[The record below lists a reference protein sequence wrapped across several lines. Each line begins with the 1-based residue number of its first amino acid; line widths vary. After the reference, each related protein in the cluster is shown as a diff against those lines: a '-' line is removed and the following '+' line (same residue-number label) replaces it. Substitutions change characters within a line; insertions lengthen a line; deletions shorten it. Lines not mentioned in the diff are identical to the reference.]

1 MTLTYSQ
8 FYVCLVYTEHLQD
21 WFDIM
26 TNPNAYPK
34 AMLALTRWAKAL
46 VPEEEPTQWL
56 SALSKVYLIWNEC
69 YSPAARQSIH
79 ESILGLSGDSFKPTL
94 QKIVQTVALEAARS
108 VRSLTITLRK
118 VKERDEVFA
127 AINLMLQDAGLAEL
141 ERPRLNKY
149 QRRLGRHIIHRLIG
163 LSKGKENKDLKDLPW
178 LKHDGTEGI
187 AALALVTDPLND
199 LEKISCARLLL
210 EGLSNFHGE
219 RLEPGEGFAPEKMI
233 LGHDFQVFVPRLPAT
248 AIPRLF
254 SPERKISQKI
264 SPPGDVWALGRI
276 LVALFTGQSL
286 NQKPNIG
293 KEVPTDLK
301 RVLERCLHSDD
312 QERLYSAREVK
323 VVINGPFKAWED
335 RLEYEEAQT
344 QSETET
350 EALPYDELAA
360 EREQAQEDRVRK
372 RRFKEVKLRQ
382 ALQWRATRQQTI
394 IITCIAIILGT
405 GYYLY
410 ASKVAEEEAA
420 YEAKI
425 AQIEQLSKQLDQE
438 LAEYQKDVPKAL
450 KKAGFKWRLLTASQ
464 DFPPFLVSATEVTYE
479 QYKQC
484 VKADKCK
491 RIKMHEGCVWGAE
504 GHETDPM
511 NCLDFHQARSFAH
524 FMGGELPYVEQ
535 WMWAATYDGGN
546 RYPWGKTKITKRHAN
561 LNFDSYGWETVLR
574 PACSFKLGNSNEGL
588 CDLVGSMAEWVIIS
602 ETGEPGAYYEL
613 RTGVMG
619 GSLLTSPEFVNL
631 NRPERVN
638 SKTSRFDIGF
648 RVVKSLGEIKVEEP
662 SEAESKEA
670 SSGDAQEADTKELK
684 DTESESDSA
693 KTEEAK
699 AESNQAQAEKVKD
712 EAVKSSIGKSAKPK
726 SKKTKSKK
734 RKAKKKTKK
743 KSKKRRTKKSKSKKD
758 KK

>member
-1 MTLTYSQ
+1 MTT
-8 FYVCLVYTEHLQD
+8 
-21 WFDIM
+21 
-26 TNPNAYPK
+26 PNAYPK
-34 AMLALTRWAKAL
+34 AMLAMTRWAKAL
-46 VPEEEPTQWL
+46 VPEDEPTQWL
-56 SALSKVYLIWNEC
+56 SALSEVYLIWNEC
-69 YSPAARQSIH
+69 YSSAARQSIH
-79 ESILGLSGDSFKPTL
+79 ESISTLSGDSFKPTL

-118 VKERDEVFA
+118 VKERSEVFE
-127 AINLMLQDAGLAEL
+127 AINLMLQDAGYAEL

-163 LSKGKENKDLKDLPW
+163 LKEGKDGKNLPW
-178 LKHDGTEGI
+178 LKDDGTEGI

-199 LEKISCARLLL
+199 LEKISYAKILLDGISQL
-210 EGLSNFHGE
+210 HSE
-219 RLEPGEGFAPEKMI
+219 RLEPGEGFAPEKI
-233 LGHDFQVFVPRLPAT
+233 LLNYDFQIVVPRLPAT
-248 AIPRLF
+248 AIPKLF

-286 NQKPNIG
+286 NQKPIIG
-293 KEVPTDLK
+293 DTVPTDLK

-335 RLEYEEAQT
+335 RLEYEEDQT

-350 EALPYDELAA
+350 EALPYEELAA
-360 EREQAQEDRVRK
+360 EREQAQEERVRN
-372 RRFKEVKLRQ
+372 RRFKEVRLRQ
-382 ALQWRATRQQTI
+382 ALMWRASRQQTI
-394 IITCIAIILGT
+394 IITLVALVLGV
-405 GYYLY
+405 GYYFY
-410 ASKVAEEEAA
+410 ASKVAKQQAA
-420 YEAKI
+420 YDAKV
-425 AQIEQLSKQLDQE
+425 AQIKKLSEQLDLE
-438 LAEYQKDVPKAL
+438 LSEYQKDVPKVL

-464 DFPPFLVSATEVTYE
+464 DFPPFLISATEVTYE

-546 RYPWGKTKITKRHAN
+546 RYPWGKSKITKKHAN
-561 LNFDSYGWETVLR
+561 LNFDSYGWETVLQ
-574 PACSFKLGNSNEGL
+574 PVCSFRLGDSNEGV
-588 CDLVGSMAEWVIIS
+588 CDLVGSLAEWVIIS

-613 RTGVMG
+613 RAGVMG
-619 GSLLTSPEFVNL
+619 GSLLTSPEFVSL

-648 RVVKSLGEIKVEEP
+648 RVVKSLGEIKVEEAK
-662 SEAESKEA
+662 AE
-670 SSGDAQEADTKELK
+670 DTK
-684 DTESESDSA
+684 
-693 KTEEAK
+693 EAK
-699 AESNQAQAEKVKD
+699 AEDTKEAKAED
-712 EAVKSSIGKSAKPK
+712 
-726 SKKTKSKK
+726 TK
-734 RKAKKKTKK
+734 
-743 KSKKRRTKKSKSKKD
+743 
-758 KK
+758 